1 MISRRWTQLHRQASC
16 LTGESEHDRFGGG
29 IDVCTRLD
37 DLFRVMVPLVLM
49 LLPLPEREL
58 LDMVELVTDSGSM
71 GRRC

>member
-1 MISRRWTQLHRQASC
+1 MISRRWTRLRRRASC

-37 DLFRVMVPLVLM
+37 DLFRVMVLLVLV
-49 LLPLPEREL
+49 LLPRPEREP
-58 LDMVELVTDSGSM
+58 LDMVELVTDLGSM